1 MGKPSS
7 TRLSQDSE
15 QPTVSNSLYKM
26 NNSIRKKKLG
36 VKKRKSNKKT
46 LNNVFKVFQQLK
58 ADNSSVNSSY
68 SSVSSI
74 NNTIIDL
81 DTIKTP
87 VKSKDTR
94 NSLIVICDDDDTNP
108 TANITNM
115 SPPIHSSTPNS
126 KVKLKKSNSCNKTQN
141 TDVNLTKDINQN
153 SFLTIDLTGEST
165 QQNTNTVIDLVNS
178 SDKLNFTSISDVSL
192 SMSDDSEVTVLNM
205 QKNTQSKQMQ
215 KYVKGISK
223 MNCQER
229 GKLLEMIMQTVFNGC
244 DVQQS
249 QKNLNIQ
256 AQSTRATETVEDA
269 YIKEVILGQSKSRN
283 SIGSNIYNPEKD
295 LKNRKGLRR
304 IIIDGS
310 NVAMQHTMGRKFSV
324 KGLQICIEYFTKRGH
339 DVTAFVPRFR
349 CKFGKST
356 EPRLLDSLERSGLVV
371 YTPSREIQG
380 KMITSYDDRYIV
392 QCAAAFDGVIVSC
405 DNYRDLLSE
414 NPRWRFV
421 IENRLLPFTW
431 VGDMIMFPKDPLG
444 RNGPTL
450 EQFLKH

>member
-1 MGKPSS
+1 
-7 TRLSQDSE
+7 
-15 QPTVSNSLYKM
+15 M
-26 NNSIRKKKLG
+26 NNSIRRKKSG
-36 VKKRKSNKKT
+36 IKKRKSNRKT

-58 ADNSSVNSSY
+58 ADNASINSSY
-68 SSVSSI
+68 SSIASVE
-74 NNTIIDL
+74 NTVIDL

-87 VKSKDTR
+87 KKSKNDTR
-94 NSLIVICDDDDTNP
+94 NSLIVICDDDEANATNV
-108 TANITNM
+108 TNL
-115 SPPIHSSTPNS
+115 SPPIHSSTPIHNS
-126 KVKLKKSNSCNKTQN
+126 KVKLKKNSGIEIQNVN

-153 SFLTIDLTGEST
+153 SYLTIDLTGEST
-165 QQNTNTVIDLVNS
+165 QQNCTNNTVIDLVNP
-178 SDKLNFTSISDVSL
+178 SDKRNLTSISDVSL
-192 SMSDDSEVTVLNM
+192 SMSDDSDVTVLNM
-205 QKNTQSKQMQ
+205 QKNKQSKQMQ
-215 KYVKGISK
+215 KYVNGISK

-244 DVQQS
+244 NVQQS
-249 QKNLNIQ
+249 QRSLNIQ
-256 AQSTRATETVEDA
+256 AQSTRATETVEDV

-283 SIGSNIYNPEKD
+283 SIGSNIYNPEVD
-295 LKNRKGLRR
+295 LKNRTGLRR

-324 KGLQICIEYFTKRGH
+324 KGLQICIEYFSKRGH

-356 EPRLLDSLERSGLVV
+356 EPRLLDSLERRGLVV

-380 KMITSYDDRYIV
+380 KMIASYDDRYIV

>member
-15 QPTVSNSLYKM
+15 QPTFSNSEFKM
-26 NNSIRKKKLG
+26 NNSVRKKKFAI
-36 VKKRKSNKKT
+36 KKKKNNKKKF
-46 LNNVFKVFQQLK
+46 NNVVKVIQQLK
-58 ADNSSVNSSY
+58 ADNASINSSCSSVT
-68 SSVSSI
+68 SV

-87 VKSKDTR
+87 IKSKDVTR
-94 NSLIVICDDDDTNP
+94 NSLIVICDDDDANP
-108 TANITNM
+108 TTNISNM
-115 SPPIHSSTPNS
+115 SPPIHSSTPIQNS
-126 KVKLKKSNSCNKTQN
+126 KMKIKKSNSCNETQNVN
-141 TDVNLTKDINQN
+141 TDVNLTKDVNQN
-153 SFLTIDLTGEST
+153 SYLTIDLTGEGT
-165 QQNTNTVIDLVNS
+165 HNMNNTVIDLVNT
-178 SDKLNFTSISDVSL
+178 SDKRNLTSISDVSL
-192 SMSDDSEVTVLNM
+192 SMSNDSEVTVLNM
-205 QKNTQSKQMQ
+205 QNNKQSKQMQ

-244 DVQQS
+244 NVQQS
-249 QKNLNIQ
+249 QRSLNIQ
-256 AQSTRATETVEDA
+256 AQTNRATETVEDV

-295 LKNRKGLRR
+295 LKNRTGLRR

-310 NVAMQHTMGRKFSV
+310 NVAMQ
-324 KGLQICIEYFTKRGH
+324 
-339 DVTAFVPRFR
+339 
-349 CKFGKST
+349 
-356 EPRLLDSLERSGLVV
+356 
-371 YTPSREIQG
+371 
-380 KMITSYDDRYIV
+380 YIV

-405 DNYRDLLSE
+405 DNYRDLHSE